1 MHDCNL
7 SRGATL
13 NSDCSALKQ
22 IRYASPDVGFLCYEH
37 VILPK
42 RFDKGYLNHTNY
54 YFRLFFVIWMSQ
66 LFGYMCI
73 GSNIDSKI
81 VRDCRKIS
89 LLV

>member
-7 SRGATL
+7 SRGVTL
-13 NSDCSALKQ
+13 NSDCSALKKFDTPLQ
-22 IRYASPDVGFLCYEH
+22 TLAFCYEH

-66 LFGYMCI
+66 LFGYLCI
-73 GSNIDSKI
+73 GSSIDSKI